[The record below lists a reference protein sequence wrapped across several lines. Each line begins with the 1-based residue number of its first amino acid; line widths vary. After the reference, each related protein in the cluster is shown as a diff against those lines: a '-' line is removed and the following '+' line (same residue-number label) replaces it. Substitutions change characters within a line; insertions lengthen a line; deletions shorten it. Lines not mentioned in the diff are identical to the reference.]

1 MTPEGELSRLIEIEA
16 SKLGHRLLRNNI
28 GKLKDEHGRWVAFGV
43 GGKGGSD
50 LIGWTRT
57 GQFAAVEVKTPT
69 GRVSVEQQAFI
80 DAVNRAGGR
89 AGVARSVGDVAR
101 ILG

>member
-1 MTPEGELSRLIEIEA
+1 MKEGNLSRLIQMEA
-16 SKLGHRLLRNNI
+16 SRLGHRLLRNNT
-28 GKLKDEHGRWVAFGV
+28 GKLKDERGQWVAFGV
-43 GGKGGSD
+43 GGVGGSD

-69 GRVSVEQQAFI
+69 GRVSAEQQAFI
-80 DAVNRAGGR
+80 DGVIAAGGR
-89 AGVARSVGDVAR
+89 AGVARCVEDVAR